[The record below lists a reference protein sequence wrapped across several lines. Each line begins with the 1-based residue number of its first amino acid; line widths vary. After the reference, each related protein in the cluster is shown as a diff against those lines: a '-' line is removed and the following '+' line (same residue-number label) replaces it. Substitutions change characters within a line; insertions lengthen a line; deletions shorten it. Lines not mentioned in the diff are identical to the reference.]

1 MRTNT
6 GNALQ
11 AGWNQSVL
19 PISAPVATADYVKN
33 NPLSSIW
40 YFSQAEQRWYYWV
53 KGQGGSLAQLQP
65 GQIYWL
71 LSPRA
76 QTLAQDYGLCGAK
89 GCEMYFQHSD
99 HLGSVLLETRSDGSV
114 NQRSRYRPYGA
125 PVGEQQT
132 KPYSFSAKE
141 QDLSGLYYFEARYYD
156 PLSARFISPDPLFAT
171 APEKCV
177 QSVVECNL
185 YQYAGNSPLVL
196 VDLSGLEVSG
206 GYAVPGVIPPA
217 SYSNDNKIAEG
228 LMYYPIAAE
237 NSIRSGLNAGINLL
251 GVVGD
256 ALPDPGT
263 IQSAGMGNP
272 YTAGI
277 GFGLAEGVAGL
288 RFLSSVSRAAIA
300 ARAEAGVAIGA
311 ARTNAQ
317 LVQEVATRADRWGN
331 RQGLF
336 LGPRAGTLKHGY
348 ADELLTRY
356 QNIYGQRGLKTET
369 SWIGN
374 APATYGTR
382 GSVRLDVWEPA
393 TGTVFDYKFGNAVLT
408 VNQVNKI
415 TTQGPLGIQQVIQVK
430 P

>member
-125 PVGEQQT
+125 PLGEQQT

-185 YQYAGNSPLVL
+185 YQYAGNSPLVMTDPTGKSVWTKAAKFIYHGGDL
-196 VDLSGLEVSG
+196 AATFADVVDNTRTLLD
-206 GYAVPGVIPPA
+206 PNA
-217 SYSNDNKIAEG
+217 SSMDK
-228 LMYYPIAAE
+228 L
-237 NSIRSGLNAGINLL
+237 
-251 GVVGD
+251 
-256 ALPDPGT
+256 
-263 IQSAGMGNP
+263 
-272 YTAGI
+272 
-277 GFGLAEGVAGL
+277 VAGL
-288 RFLSSVSRAAIA
+288 
-300 ARAEAGVAIGA
+300 
-311 ARTNAQ
+311 
-317 LVQEVATRADRWGN
+317 
-331 RQGLF
+331 
-336 LGPRAGTLKHGY
+336 
-348 ADELLTRY
+348 ELLSEAFPVSVGDVKDGVKAVDKGLSIWMMCAMRRRLLR
-356 QNIYGQRGLKTET
+356 RG
-369 SWIGN
+369 
-374 APATYGTR
+374 
-382 GSVRLDVWEPA
+382 
-393 TGTVFDYKFGNAVLT
+393 
-408 VNQVNKI
+408 
-415 TTQGPLGIQQVIQVK
+415 
-430 P
+430 